1 MHVSVIVPLFNKA
14 PYITRAL
21 DSIANQTFKDFEIIV
36 VDDGSTDD
44 SRVRASAH
52 PDSRIRVLSQTNA
65 GPGAARNRG
74 IAEARGELLAF
85 LDADDEWL
93 PDYLA
98 TGVRT
103 FEEQGHY
110 LATTTCGYIE
120 FPRGLST
127 LPIWQKRGIIAGVQ
141 RVSPATS
148 PVLLSYMLAYMS
160 PWSTLARAEIV
171 RKYGGFYDKRGSTF
185 GEDSILWLKVLL
197 NERVHFGLE
206 PLACF
211 HREASGLSGNY
222 TCARPIEP
230 FLINPAEV
238 ASVCPDRLLQLLW
251 DVYAV
256 RACKTASML
265 GYWGQWRDARSLLH
279 TFVTWSDWC
288 LPYFATAWVGSTP
301 IGGAMARII
310 RRTQLSRR
318 IIV

>member
-1 MHVSVIVPLFNKA
+1 MRVSVIIPVFNKA
-14 PYITRAL
+14 AYVTRAL
-21 DSIANQTFKDFEIIV
+21 DSIANQTFEDFEVIV

-44 SRVRASAH
+44 SAKRASAH
-52 PDSRIRVLSQTNA
+52 KDSRIRVLSQANA

-74 IAEARGELLAF
+74 TAESRGELLAF

-103 FEEQGHY
+103 FDEQGHD

-120 FPRGLST
+120 FPGGFST
-127 LPIWQKRGIIAGVQ
+127 LPMWQKRGIIPGVQ
-141 RVSPATS
+141 HVSATTS
-148 PVLLSYMLAYMS
+148 PVELSYMLAYMS
-160 PWSTLARAEIV
+160 PCSTLARAEIV
-171 RKYGGFYDKRGSTF
+171 RKYGGFYDKGECRF

-197 NERVHFGLE
+197 NERVHFQLE

-222 TCARPIEP
+222 TCARPVEP
-230 FLINPAEV
+230 FLTHPAEV
-238 ASVCPDRLLQLLW
+238 ASVCPVGLLPLLR
-251 DVYAV
+251 DVYAA

-265 GYWGQWRDARSLLH
+265 GYWGKWRDARSLLH
-279 TFVTWSDWC
+279 TFVTWRDWRF
-288 LPYFATAWVGSTP
+288 PYFATALVGSSA

-310 RRTQLSRR
+310 RRSHQS
-318 IIV
+318 